1 MEKFYQYVRK
11 HKMLLINIA
20 IMAVSISLTLF
31 TDHDSRF
38 QFAAL
43 VALTATDLTLVD
55 VAKRSKDGVM
65 LPVVEALQQRN
76 GLLQSMVWKQGNT
89 DTGHQVAARNSLPS
103 VSWVRY
109 NDGILPS
116 KSTVDTYTERTGILE
131 GLSSVDKRV
140 AQINGN
146 EAAFRASEDDAFLA
160 QMANTLESAFFYE
173 STAANPERIL
183 GLMPRL
189 NSTTSKYGNQIVKAD
204 ASPSGSDQ
212 TSIWLVGWGER
223 TVYGITP
230 RGQPT
235 GLEMED
241 KGEIRDK
248 DLVTGA
254 IKYKYETLF
263 RWRCGLCVEDYRFLV
278 RIANIDTS
286 QLTVDGL
293 TGSDLIRAM
302 VKAYWQIFDPRQVR
316 LAWYCNRVVG
326 SFLHQQALSKTYN
339 STLSIEAA
347 PMIGSNG
354 IFGQPI
360 IKALGFPIYISD
372 AITNTEAVVT

>member
-1 MEKFYQYVRK
+1 
-11 HKMLLINIA
+11 
-20 IMAVSISLTLF
+20 MAT
-31 TDHDSRF
+31 T
-38 QFAAL
+38 
-43 VALTATDLTLVD
+43 ALTATDLTLVD
-55 VAKRSKDGVM
+55 VAKRTKDGVM

-89 DTGHQVAARNSLPS
+89 DTGHMVAARNSLPS
-103 VSWVRY
+103 VTWVRY
-109 NDGILPS
+109 NDGVLPG

-146 EAAFRASEDDAFLA
+146 EPAYRASEDDAFLA
-160 QMANTLESAFFYE
+160 SMANTLESAFFYE
-173 STAANPERIL
+173 STLVNPERIL
-183 GLMPRL
+183 GLQPWL
-189 NSTTSKYGNQIVKAD
+189 NSTTSKYGNQIIKAD

-212 TSIWLVGWGER
+212 TSIWLIGWGER

-248 DLVTGA
+248 DIVTGA

-278 RIANIDTS
+278 RICNVDTS
-286 QLTVDGL
+286 QLTVDAA
-293 TGSDLIRAM
+293 TGADLVRTM

-339 STLSIEAA
+339 STLSIEPA
-347 PMIGSNG
+347 PMIGSIG
-354 IFGQPI
+354 LFGQPI
-360 IKALGFPIYISD
+360 VKALGFPIYISD

>member
-1 MEKFYQYVRK
+1 
-11 HKMLLINIA
+11 
-20 IMAVSISLTLF
+20 MALS
-31 TDHDSRF
+31 
-38 QFAAL
+38 AL
-43 VALTATDLTLVD
+43 SSTDLTLVD
-55 VAKRSKDGVM
+55 VAKRSKDGMM

-89 DTGHQVAARNSLPS
+89 DTGHQVASRNALPS

-109 NDGILPS
+109 NDGVQPS
-116 KSTVDTYTERTGILE
+116 KSTVDTFTERTGILE

-160 QMANTLESAFFYE
+160 SMANTLESAFFYE
-173 STAANPERIL
+173 STKVNPERIMGLAPRL
-183 GLMPRL
+183 GL
-189 NSTTSKYGNQIVKAD
+189 STGAYGNSIIKAQV
-204 ASPSGSDQ
+204 AETTADQ

-254 IKYKYETLF
+254 VKYKYETLF
-263 RWRCGLCVEDYRFLV
+263 RWRCGLCVEDYRFIV
-278 RIANIDTS
+278 RIANISSST
-286 QLTVDGL
+286 LTVDAS
-293 TGSDLIRAM
+293 TGADLIRSM
-302 VKAYWQIFDPRQVR
+302 VKAYWQIFDPRSVR
-316 LAWYCNRVVG
+316 LAWYCNRTVG

-339 STLSIEAA
+339 STLSIDPA
-347 PMIGSNG
+347 PMIGAIG
-354 IFGQPI
+354 MFGQPI
-360 IKALGFPIYISD
+360 VRALGSPIYISD
-372 AITNTEAVVT
+372 AITNVETFVN

>member
-1 MEKFYQYVRK
+1 
-11 HKMLLINIA
+11 
-20 IMAVSISLTLF
+20 MAAVGATS
-31 TDHDSRF
+31 
-38 QFAAL
+38 AL
-43 VALTATDLTLVD
+43 NATDLTLVD
-55 VAKRSKDGVM
+55 VAKRSKDGIM

-109 NDGILPS
+109 NDGVQAS

-160 QMANTLESAFFYE
+160 SMANTLESAFFYE
-173 STAANPERIL
+173 STLVNPERIL
-183 GLMPRL
+183 GFAPRL
-189 NSTTSKYGNQIVKAD
+189 GLSTAKYGNQIIKAQTTEQT
-204 ASPSGSDQ
+204 ADQ
-212 TSIWLVGWGER
+212 ASIWLVGWGER

-248 DLVTGA
+248 DTITGA

-263 RWRCGLCVEDYRFLV
+263 RWRCGLCIEDYRYIV
-278 RIANIDTS
+278 RVANISTS
-286 QLTVDGL
+286 TLTVDAASGA
-293 TGSDLIRAM
+293 DLIRSM
-302 VKAYWQIFDPRQVR
+302 VKAYWQIFDPRAVR
-316 LAWYCNRVVG
+316 LAWYCNRTVG

-339 STLSIEAA
+339 STLSIDPA
-347 PMIGSNG
+347 PMLGAPG
-354 IFGQPI
+354 IFGQPMVR
-360 IKALGFPIYISD
+360 ALGYPIYISD
-372 AITNTEAVVT
+372 ALTNTETYVN

>member
-1 MEKFYQYVRK
+1 MEKATKFARK
-11 HKMLLINIA
+11 HWQILLGAAFTLAYFIA
-20 IMAVSISLTLF
+20 F
-31 TDHDSRF
+31 KDHNGF
-38 QFAAL
+38 VLGAAL
-43 VALTATDLTLVD
+43 TALTATDLTLVD

-89 DTGHQVAARNSLPS
+89 DTGHQVASRNSLPS

-109 NDGILPS
+109 NDGVLPS
-116 KSTVDTYTERTGILE
+116 KSTVDTFTERTGILE

-173 STAANPERIL
+173 STKVNPERIMGLSPRL
-183 GLMPRL
+183 GL
-189 NSTTSKYGNQIVKAD
+189 STAGYGNQIIKAQT
-204 ASPSGSDQ
+204 AETTADQ
-212 TSIWLVGWGER
+212 ASIWLIGWGER

-248 DLVTGA
+248 DSTTGA

-278 RIANIDTS
+278 RIANVSTS
-286 QLTVDGL
+286 TLTVDAA
-293 TGSDLIRAM
+293 TGADLIRSM
-302 VKAYWQIFDPRQVR
+302 VKAYWQIFDPRAVR
-316 LAWYCNRVVG
+316 LAWYCNRTIG

-339 STLSIEAA
+339 STLSIDPA
-347 PMIGSNG
+347 PMIGGVG

-360 IKALGFPIYISD
+360 VRALGFPIYISD
-372 AITNTEAVVT
+372 ALTNTETYVN

>member
-1 MEKFYQYVRK
+1 MEKVWKFAQKNHR
-11 HKMLLINIA
+11 LLIGIGLIA
-20 IMAVSISLTLF
+20 LSVGLALFTEHSPYIVMAVT
-31 TDHDSRF
+31 T
-38 QFAAL
+38 
-43 VALTATDLTLVD
+43 ALTATDLTLVD
-55 VAKRSKDGVM
+55 IAKRSKDGVM

-89 DTGHQVAARNSLPS
+89 DTGHQVASRNSLPS

-109 NDGILPS
+109 NDGVLPS
-116 KSTVDTYTERTGILE
+116 KSTVDTFTERTGILE

-140 AQINGN
+140 AQVNGN

-160 QMANTLESAFFYE
+160 AMANTLESAFFYE
-173 STAANPERIL
+173 STKINPERIL
-183 GLMPRL
+183 GLSPRL
-189 NSTTSKYGNQIVKAD
+189 GLSTAGYGNQIIKAQTAD
-204 ASPSGSDQ
+204 TSANMASV
-212 TSIWLVGWGER
+212 WLVGWGER

-248 DLVTGA
+248 DTTTGA

-263 RWRCGLCVEDYRFLV
+263 RWRCGLCVEDYRYVV
-278 RIANIDTS
+278 RIANVSVPT
-286 QLTVDGL
+286 LTVDAA
-293 TGSDLIRAM
+293 TGADLVRNM
-302 VKAYWQIFDPRQVR
+302 VKAYWQIYDPRSVR
-316 LAWYCNRVVG
+316 LAWYCNRTIG

-339 STLSIEAA
+339 STLSIDPA
-347 PMIGSNG
+347 PMLGAPG

-360 IKALGFPIYISD
+360 VRALGFPIYVSD
-372 AITNTEAVVT
+372 ALINTEPYVN

>member
-1 MEKFYQYVRK
+1 
-11 HKMLLINIA
+11 
-20 IMAVSISLTLF
+20 MAT
-31 TDHDSRF
+31 T
-38 QFAAL
+38 
-43 VALTATDLTLVD
+43 ALTATDFTLVD

-89 DTGHQVAARNSLPS
+89 DTGHEVAARNSLPS

-109 NDGILPS
+109 NDGVLPS

-131 GLSSVDKRV
+131 GLSSIDKRV
-140 AQINGN
+140 AQLNGN
-146 EAAFRASEDDAFLA
+146 EAAYRASEDDSFLA

-173 STAANPERIL
+173 STLVNPERIL
-183 GLMPRL
+183 GLQPRL
-189 NSTTSKYGNQIVKAD
+189 NSTTSKYGGQIIKAD
-204 ASPSGSDQ
+204 ASPVGSDQ

-241 KGEIRDK
+241 KGEVRDK
-248 DLVTGA
+248 DTTTGA
-254 IKYKYETLF
+254 VKFKYETLF

-278 RIANIDTS
+278 RIANIDTG
-286 QLTVDGL
+286 QLTVDAA
-293 TGSDLIRAM
+293 TGADLVRAM

-316 LAWYCNRVVG
+316 LAWYCNRTVG

-339 STLSIEAA
+339 STLSIEPA

-354 IFGQPI
+354 LFGQPI
-360 IKALGFPIYISD
+360 VKALGFPIYISD
-372 AITNTEAVVT
+372 AITNTEAIVT

>member
-1 MEKFYQYVRK
+1 
-11 HKMLLINIA
+11 
-20 IMAVSISLTLF
+20 MAT
-31 TDHDSRF
+31 T
-38 QFAAL
+38 
-43 VALTATDLTLVD
+43 ALTATDLTLVD
-55 VAKRSKDGVM
+55 VAKRTKDGVM

-89 DTGHQVAARNSLPS
+89 DTGHMVAARNSLPS
-103 VSWVRY
+103 VTWVRY
-109 NDGILPS
+109 NDGVLPG

-146 EAAFRASEDDAFLA
+146 EPAYRASEDDAFLA
-160 QMANTLESAFFYE
+160 SMANTLESAFFYE
-173 STAANPERIL
+173 STLVNPERIL
-183 GLMPRL
+183 GLQPRL
-189 NSTTSKYGNQIVKAD
+189 NSTTSKYGNQIIKAD

-212 TSIWLVGWGER
+212 TSIWLIGWGER

-248 DLVTGA
+248 DIVTGA

-278 RIANIDTS
+278 RICNVDTS
-286 QLTVDGL
+286 QLTVDAA
-293 TGSDLIRAM
+293 TGADLVRTM

-339 STLSIEAA
+339 STLSIEPA
-347 PMIGSNG
+347 PMIGSIG
-354 IFGQPI
+354 LFGQPI
-360 IKALGFPIYISD
+360 VKALGFPIYISD

>member
-1 MEKFYQYVRK
+1 MDKLYNFAVK
-11 HKMLLINIA
+11 NKGML
-20 IMAVSISLTLF
+20 ISLALTAIAVGYALLSH
-31 TDHDSRF
+31 DHRGF
-38 QFAAL
+38 YFAATT
-43 VALTATDLTLVD
+43 ALTATDLTLVD
-55 VAKRSKDGVM
+55 VAKRSRDGVM

-89 DTGHQVAARNSLPS
+89 DTGHQVASRNSLPS

-146 EAAFRASEDDAFLA
+146 ELAFRASEDDAFLA

-173 STAANPERIL
+173 STLINPERIL
-183 GLMPRL
+183 GLQPRL
-189 NSTTSKYGNQIVKAD
+189 NSTTSKYGSQIIKAD
-204 ASPSGSDQ
+204 PAPSGSDQ

-223 TVYGITP
+223 SVYGITP

-248 DLVTGA
+248 DTNTGA
-254 IKYKYETLF
+254 IKFKYETLF
-263 RWRCGLCVEDYRFLV
+263 RWRCGLCVEDYRYLV
-278 RIANIDTS
+278 RICNIDTS
-286 QLTVDGL
+286 QLTVDASSGA
-293 TGSDLIRAM
+293 DLVRTM
-302 VKAYWQIFDPRQVR
+302 VKAYWQIFDPRAVR
-316 LAWYCNRVVG
+316 LAWYCNRTVG
-326 SFLHQQALSKTYN
+326 AFLHQQALSKTYN
-339 STLSIEAA
+339 STLSIDPA

-354 IFGQPI
+354 LFGQPI
-360 IKALGFPIYISD
+360 VRALGFPIYISD
-372 AITNTEAVVT
+372 AITNTEAVVS